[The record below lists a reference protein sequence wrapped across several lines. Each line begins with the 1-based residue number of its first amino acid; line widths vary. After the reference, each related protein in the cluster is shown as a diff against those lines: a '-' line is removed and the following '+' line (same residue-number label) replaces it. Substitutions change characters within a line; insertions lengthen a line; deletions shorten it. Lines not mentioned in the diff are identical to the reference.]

1 MKTRIFT
8 TVMMVFFAVSMLCG
22 TTSAKGKEF
31 KIISNLEMAADPMI
45 KIENWM
51 VNNVIWSRASEFN
64 LVADRDEMLVIE
76 PWMIN
81 SGMWEKLEI
90 LSDDT
95 LEIESWMVNEFVWTV
110 NISSSEV
117 VKDKELKIESW
128 MTAHTNWK

>member
-8 TVMMVFFAVSMLCG
+8 TVMMLFFAVSMLCG

-51 VNNVIWSRASEFN
+51 VNNVNWSRASEFN
-64 LVADRDEMLVIE
+64 PVADRDEMLVIE

-81 SGMWEKLEI
+81 SGMWEKIEI
-90 LSDDT
+90 LTDDA
-95 LEIESWMVNEFVWTV
+95 LEIESWMSDEFVWTL